1 MKPKLRIRLVA
12 VLALFTMLFSIT
24 ERAFADDCAHTPRV
38 SADASS
44 GHAAH
49 QVHGPAAD
57 RSSESADPGS
67 RCQHGAAAGCATSA
81 QLQVVRSDVVN
92 AADEVVLLT
101 PPSAA
106 ALDLITVHTA
116 FHPPRI

>member
-24 ERAFADDCAHTPRV
+24 ERAFANECAHTAPV
-38 SADASS
+38 AAEASG

-49 QVHGPAAD
+49 QAHGPASD
-57 RSSESADPGS
+57 SSSEPVDPGP
-67 RCQHGAAAGCATSA
+67 RCQHGAAAGCASAA
-81 QLQVVRSDVVN
+81 QLQPVRNDVVN
-92 AADEVVLLT
+92 GADEVVVMTL

-106 ALDLITVHTA
+106 PDLITVHTA